1 MEDII
6 YVFILVCAF
15 ISAYLTTV
23 TIYCGLTVLL
33 KATKNFV
40 IRWLLYAASFVLL
53 SITAGSIIDLYH
65 FNITTMVVL
74 RILAFLYASWH
85 FYFVLRHK
93 IIVDYEQKFQ
103 FLPSL
108 KKDYVELLKARE
120 RRNDRKAPFIT
131 CWCSEQKIYRA
142 LIVIE
147 AGSFEAS
154 ADKEDTA
161 IQWAARFALQ
171 YTK

>member
-1 MEDII
+1 MENII
-6 YVFILVCAF
+6 SLIILGCAF
-15 ISAYLTTV
+15 ISAYLTTI
-23 TIYCGLTVLL
+23 TIYCGLTVIL
-33 KATKNFV
+33 KATQNIV
-40 IRWLLYAASFVLL
+40 VRWLLYVASFVLL

-65 FNITTMVVL
+65 FNVTTMVLL
-74 RILAFLYASWH
+74 RLAALIFASIQFWFH
-85 FYFVLRHK
+85 LRHK
-93 IIVDYEQKFQ
+93 IIVDVEKKLR
-103 FLPSL
+103 FLPAL
-108 KKDYVELLKARE
+108 TKDYLELLEERE
-120 RRNDRKAPFIT
+120 RQRNRKKPFVT

-154 ADKEDTA
+154 ADKEETA